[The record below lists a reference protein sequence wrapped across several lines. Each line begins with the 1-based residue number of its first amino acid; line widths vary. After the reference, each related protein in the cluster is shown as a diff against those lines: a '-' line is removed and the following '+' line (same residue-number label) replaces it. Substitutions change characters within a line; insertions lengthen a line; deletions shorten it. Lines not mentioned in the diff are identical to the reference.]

1 MTPEVI
7 ATILVLCAGAVA
19 IIIELY
25 VLSDLKQLVR
35 EVREALDLA
44 HKCGDSFASHRMT
57 LEFKH
62 DREQELARKAE
73 AVKQALEKA
82 DKHREEIILKAN
94 ELEYQKDKEVESL
107 KGQIAR
113 LQGEVGT
120 LRDELFNARL
130 NKMSKVLRK
139 KKGPIAE

>member
-44 HKCGDSFASHRMT
+44 YKCGDSFASHRMT

-73 AVKQALEKA
+73 AIKQALEKA

-107 KGQIAR
+107 KGQIA
-113 LQGEVGT
+113 LLKGEIGT
-120 LRDELFNARL
+120 LRAERYDSVIRRMRNT
-130 NKMSKVLRK
+130 KK